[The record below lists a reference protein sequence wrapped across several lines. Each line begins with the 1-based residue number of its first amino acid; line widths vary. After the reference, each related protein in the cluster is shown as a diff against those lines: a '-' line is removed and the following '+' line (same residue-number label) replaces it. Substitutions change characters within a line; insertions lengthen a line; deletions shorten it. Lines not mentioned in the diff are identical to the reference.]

1 MVAVLVVLTAN
12 LCGLYIYYPISQ
24 MRKLRPREAEL
35 LEQSHIAVEKSSRYR
50 HPELSATRA
59 SWGIGLP
66 CSSGELGFALLGP
79 ENPEMGPYR
88 CTWSWSWEMAWQA
101 GWSSAEPPRHWR
113 VAAHSRRRLP
123 RVPLPPHW
131 GTHSLR
137 HPPHP
142 GHHWDFHSHLLPANA
157 VIGTAQFVEAMRP
170 SMCLCPLSPCQ
181 ASSQYNPGPGSLK
194 TVTPILRMRNLRSGS
209 TVSQGQP
216 VMDLRPGEGLQTTI
230 LHNTFL
236 HHREKEKKGEG
247 CWIEGTGIDSV
258 LS

>member
-1 MVAVLVVLTAN
+1 
-12 LCGLYIYYPISQ
+12 

-35 LEQSHIAVEKSSRYR
+35 LEQSHIAVEKLSRYR

-66 CSSGELGFALLGP
+66 CSSGELGFGLLGP

-88 CTWSWSWEMAWQA
+88 CTWSWSWETAWQA

-131 GTHSLR
+131 ETHSLR
-137 HPPHP
+137 HPPRP

-157 VIGTAQFVEAMRP
+157 VIGTAQFVEATQP

-181 ASSQYNPGPGSLK
+181 ASSQYNPG
-194 TVTPILRMRNLRSGS
+194 
-209 TVSQGQP
+209 QAA
-216 VMDLRPGEGLQTTI
+216 
-230 LHNTFL
+230 
-236 HHREKEKKGEG
+236 
-247 CWIEGTGIDSV
+247 
-258 LS
+258 